1 MAPAAAHLPAQ
12 HKTDCPSS
20 TPPSKALLCYSL
32 NKSIALSVQ
41 PLVMQITLPPDL
53 EQFVQLQLNNGS
65 FLSANEV
72 IQEALR
78 LFQRTLPQ
86 DLTTDKLKEALQIG
100 IDDIAAD
107 RSKLYSTVT
116 ELATDIKQLARQQQ
130 QARSNL

>member
-1 MAPAAAHLPAQ
+1 MNTLV
-12 HKTDCPSS
+12 
-20 TPPSKALLCYSL
+20 
-32 NKSIALSVQ
+32 ALSVQ
-41 PLVMQITLPPDL
+41 PLIMQITLPPDL
-53 EQFVQLQLNNGS
+53 EQFVQLQLNTGS

-86 DLTTDKLKEALQIG
+86 DLTIDQLKEVLQIG

-107 RSKLYSTVT
+107 RSKLYSTAT

-130 QARSNL
+130 

>member
-1 MAPAAAHLPAQ
+1 M
-12 HKTDCPSS
+12 
-20 TPPSKALLCYSL
+20 PPSKALLCYSL

-130 QARSNL
+130 QSRPSL

>member
-1 MAPAAAHLPAQ
+1 
-12 HKTDCPSS
+12 
-20 TPPSKALLCYSL
+20 
-32 NKSIALSVQ
+32 
-41 PLVMQITLPPDL
+41 MQITLPPDL

-107 RSKLYSTVT
+107 RSKRYSTVT

-130 QARSNL
+130 QSRPSL